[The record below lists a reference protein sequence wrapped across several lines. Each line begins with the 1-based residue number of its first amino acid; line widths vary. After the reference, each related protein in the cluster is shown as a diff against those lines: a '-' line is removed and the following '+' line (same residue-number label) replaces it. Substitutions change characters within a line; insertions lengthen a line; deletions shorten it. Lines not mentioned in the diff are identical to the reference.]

1 MFELKDLPEPR
12 HAGKAGSRVPKPRC
26 RRVADFGS
34 SGLLPPVQCC
44 LLLKPTLTVLPGLS
58 QTQFFVLILLK
69 RNPDGLSIDVL
80 ADGVSVTS
88 QTINS
93 IIDRMEAAG
102 LCEREQHPQDRRAW
116 VVRLTEY
123 GAQVLGKALPAHYV
137 WVAKL
142 MSHFDESERDTL
154 VKLMFKLKQEGV
166 LPKANGG

>member
-1 MFELKDLPEPR
+1 MFELKDLPSYDTLVKMGVEYSNPD
-12 HAGKAGSRVPKPRC
+12 V
-26 RRVADFGS
+26 D
-34 SGLLPPVQCC
+34 GLQAWLIWASATSEM
-44 LLLKPTLTVLPGLS
+44 LSAFEANLDRTSGLS

-69 RNPDGLSIDVL
+69 RNPEGLSIGVL

-88 QTINS
+88 QTMTR
-93 IIDRMEAAG
+93 IIDRMETAG
-102 LCEREQHPQDRRAW
+102 LCEREQHPKDRRAW
-116 VVRLTEY
+116 VVRLTEH

-142 MSHFDESERDTL
+142 MSHFDESERDVL